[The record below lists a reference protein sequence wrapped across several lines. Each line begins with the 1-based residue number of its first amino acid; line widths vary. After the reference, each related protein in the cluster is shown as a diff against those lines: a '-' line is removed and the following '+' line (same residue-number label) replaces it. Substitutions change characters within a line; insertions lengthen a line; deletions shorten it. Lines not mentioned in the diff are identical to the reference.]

1 LKLAAVAVTPSG
13 RSLARYLQSQL
24 DGLDIYLPPKFRPE
38 QENSAAADG
47 VKADIS
53 RTGEPAGLTEN
64 FYRGSLGEKMGELMA
79 EYEGIICIMALGI
92 VVRTVSP
99 WLEDKRSDP
108 AVVVVDEKGRY
119 AISALS
125 GHVGGANRLSRQLAS
140 ILGAEAVITTAT
152 DVRGRLAFDLLAE
165 ELGWQLRPFES
176 LKKANSA
183 LLTDDIE
190 IEIWCE
196 RSEYRYAIENL
207 DRAKK
212 PELSLL
218 EEDVILRDSG
228 PAAENINSE
237 EQGEL
242 RKGDLEEDLDSGFTV
257 LVSNGYLSDGYLQ
270 EKREKGR
277 LIQLIPGNLIAG
289 IGARRGIEKEIVLG
303 ALEKAQQELELR
315 PGAFKALATA
325 DIKADEE
332 GIKGA
337 AEDLGLPLQ
346 VIDRE
351 RIAQEL
357 ERSEEIYSTSNFVK
371 EKIGVGGV
379 CEPAAMAAAEEGDL
393 ILSKRAFQ
401 GVTIAVVEDLSM

>member
-1 LKLAAVAVTPSG
+1 MKLAAVAVTPSG

-24 DGLDIYLPPKFRPE
+24 DGLDIYLPPKFSPE
-38 QENSAAADG
+38 NENSAAADG
-47 VKADIS
+47 VAADTS
-53 RTGEPAGLTEN
+53 RESRSAGPVEY
-64 FYRGSLGEKMGELMA
+64 FYRGFLGEKIGELMA

-99 WLEDKRSDP
+99 WLEDKRTDP
-108 AVVVVDEKGRY
+108 AVVVVDEAGRY

-125 GHVGGANRLSRQLAS
+125 GHVGGANRLSRQVAS
-140 ILGAEAVITTAT
+140 ILEAEAVITTAT

-183 LLTDDIE
+183 LLSDDIK

-196 RSEYRYAIENL
+196 RSEYRDLITAL
-207 DRAKK
+207 DGEKK

-218 EEDVILRDSG
+218 EEDVRLKDFSPSG
-228 PAAENINSE
+228 ENLNSE
-237 EQGEL
+237 EQGEF
-242 RKGDLEEDLDSGFTV
+242 RKGDLERDLDSVFTV
-257 LVSNGYLSDGYLQ
+257 LVSNRYLGEGYLQ
-270 EKREKGR
+270 EKRENGR

-289 IGARRGIEKEIVLG
+289 IGARRGIEKERVLG
-303 ALEKAQQELELR
+303 ALKKAQQELELR

-337 AEDLGLPLQ
+337 AGDLGLPLQ

-351 RIAQEL
+351 GIVQEL

-379 CEPAAMAAAEEGDL
+379 CEPAAMAAAEKGDL